1 MIRRIFW
8 FVVGAVAGITGMS
21 WLKKTMSSL
30 ADRMTPANI
39 AEAAVHSLTAVL
51 NKAIELIRL
60 GIDTYRAS

>member
-60 GIDTYRAS
+60 GIDKYRAS